1 MKKIIYIL
9 SFILLFVGFS
19 NALNIPKPDGYILD
33 QANILS
39 NQEEELLEQKIYKF
53 WQNTDVEIGILI
65 INSLEGE
72 DIFTY
77 SIDVAEARGI
87 GDSEKD
93 NGLFILFAMK
103 DRERR
108 TQVGYGLEAIITDNI
123 SKRLAEKNIPNN
135 FQQEKYYQG
144 IDNTIQD
151 IINYINK
158 DPETLAY
165 INASTNAEP
174 KIQTNTRGVE
184 FALFIFLYILT
195 SRFIMEKQSGT
206 RKKKIK
212 KKGRISFLI
221 LGLIGSILSYLF
233 VIGTVFL
240 AIVSSYGMLALSI
253 FLLSTGTGR
262 FMLGGRGGMG
272 GKGGSFGG

>member
-9 SFILLFVGFS
+9 SFILLFVWFS
-19 NALNIPKPDGYILD
+19 NALNIPKPDWYILD

-53 WQNTDVEIGILI
+53 WQNTDVEIWILI
-65 INSLEGE
+65 INSLEWE

-77 SIDVAEARGI
+77 SIDVAEARWI
-87 GDSEKD
+87 WDSEKD
-93 NGLFILFAMK
+93 NWLFILFAMK

-108 TQVGYGLEAIITDNI
+108 TQVWYWLEAIITDNI

-135 FQQEKYYQG
+135 FQQEKYYQW

-174 KIQTNTRGVE
+174 KIQTNTRWVE

-212 KKGRISFLI
+212 KKWRISFLI
-221 LGLIGSILSYLF
+221 LWLIWSILSYLF

-240 AIVSSYGMLALSI
+240 AIVSSYWMLALSI
-253 FLLSTGTGR
+253 FLLSTWTWR
-262 FMLGGRGGMG
+262 FMLGGRWWMG
-272 GKGGSFGG
+272 GKW